1 MDMRVLRYN
10 GIVTS
15 MDSAMARYEA
25 IGTEEGKIVFLGT
38 SREGLAQS
46 WDQTIDL
53 GGAMVLPGFN
63 DTHMHLLH
71 YAMFRRNVPLF
82 GVKTIDEVVDRCK
95 ARIQA
100 ERPDY
105 LIGMGW
111 NQETME
117 EGRLLT
123 RADMDRIS
131 TDIPVCMLRTC
142 IHIAACNSVML
153 ERIRALK
160 DVDPEVM
167 ALVDF
172 EKGILRENAAR
183 LYMDVLPQAD
193 DAYVRQLITEGQ
205 RALNAAG
212 ITCVHSDDLMAI
224 AGMDPIRLI
233 GIFREMEAD
242 RALTVRVYEQCLVEP
257 EDFERLK
264 GVRSDPADRTSFFRT
279 GPRKLLQDGSLGAK
293 SAEMVDGYVDDRDN
307 HGIPIYTEE
316 ELLRRVKAAHDAHMD
331 VAVHAIGDLALK
343 KVCDAVE
350 GAEQANPWPDHR
362 HGIVHA
368 QTTTPALLDR
378 MKALGLQA
386 YIQPIF
392 IDADMNI
399 IAQRV
404 GEEHAKDCYN
414 WKAMEDLGLRV
425 SGGSD
430 CPVEPFDVL
439 DNMRSAITRQNRA
452 GDKTYLPEQAL
463 TVEQAVRL
471 FTSDAAWPSRD
482 EGVRGTLELG
492 RQADLVVLDQD
503 LFAIDPATFPQVK
516 VLETVL
522 NGITVYH
529 A

>member
-1 MDMRVLRYN
+1 MRKLRYN

-15 MDSAMARYEA
+15 MDGSMSRYEA
-25 IGTEEGKIVFLGT
+25 IGTQDGKIVFLGT
-38 SREGLAQS
+38 SQEALYQQ
-46 WDQTIDL
+46 WDEKTDL
-53 GGAMVLPGFN
+53 KGATVLPGFN

-82 GVKTIDEVVDRCK
+82 GVKTIDEVVERCK
-95 ARIQA
+95 ARIDA
-100 ERPDY
+100 EHPDY

-123 RADMDRIS
+123 KEDMDRIS

-142 IHIAACNSVML
+142 IHIGACNTVML
-153 ERIRALK
+153 EKIRGLK
-160 DVDPEVM
+160 NVEPEVM

-172 EKGILRENAAR
+172 KNGILRENAAR

-193 DAYVRQLITEGQ
+193 DVYVKQLIREGQ
-205 RALNAAG
+205 KELNAAG

-233 GIFREMEAD
+233 GIYREMETD
-242 RALTVRVYEQCLVEP
+242 GELTVRVYEQCLVEP

-264 GVRSDPADRTSFFRT
+264 GVCSDPADRTSLFRT

-293 SAEMVDGYVDDRDN
+293 SAEMIDGYVDERDN

-316 ELLRRVKAAHDAHMD
+316 ELCRRIQAAHDVHID
-331 VAVHAIGDLALK
+331 VAVHAIGDLAMK
-343 KVCDAVE
+343 KVCDAIEKVE
-350 GAEQANPWPDHR
+350 GSNPWPDHR

-368 QTTTPALLDR
+368 QTTTPALLER

-399 IAQRV
+399 IAERV
-404 GEEHAKDCYN
+404 GEKHAKDCYS
-414 WKAMEDLGLRV
+414 WKAMLDLGLRV

-430 CPVEPFDVL
+430 CPVEPFNVL
-439 DNMRSAITRQNRA
+439 DNLRAAVTRQNRA
-452 GDKTYLPEQAL
+452 GTKTYLPEQAL

-471 FTSDAAWPSRD
+471 FTSNAAWPSRD
-482 EGVRGTLELG
+482 ETVRGTLEVG
-492 RQADLVVLDQD
+492 KQADLVVLEQD
-503 LFAIDPATFPQVK
+503 LFDTEPSRFPQVV

-522 NGITVYH
+522 NGVTVYQ

>member
-1 MDMRVLRYN
+1 
-10 GIVTS
+10 
-15 MDSAMARYEA
+15 
-25 IGTEEGKIVFLGT
+25 
-38 SREGLAQS
+38 
-46 WDQTIDL
+46 
-53 GGAMVLPGFN
+53 
-63 DTHMHLLH
+63 
-71 YAMFRRNVPLF
+71 
-82 GVKTIDEVVDRCK
+82 
-95 ARIQA
+95 
-100 ERPDY
+100 
-105 LIGMGW
+105 
-111 NQETME
+111 
-117 EGRLLT
+117 
-123 RADMDRIS
+123 
-131 TDIPVCMLRTC
+131 
-142 IHIAACNSVML
+142 
-153 ERIRALK
+153 
-160 DVDPEVM
+160 M

-172 EKGILRENAAR
+172 ENGILRENAAR

-193 DAYVRQLITEGQ
+193 DAYVKQLIREGQ
-205 RALNAAG
+205 RELNAAG

-233 GIFREMEAD
+233 GIYREMEAD
-242 RALTVRVYEQCLVEP
+242 GELTVRVYEQCLVEP

-264 GVRSDPADRTSFFRT
+264 GVRSDPADRTSLFRT

-293 SAEMVDGYVDDRDN
+293 SAEMIDGYVDERDN

-316 ELLRRVKAAHDAHMD
+316 ELCHRIQTAHDVHMD

-343 KVCDAVE
+343 KVCDAME
-350 GAEQANPWPDHR
+350 QAERANPWPDHR

-368 QTTTPALLDR
+368 QTTTPALLER

-399 IAQRV
+399 IAERV
-404 GEEHAKDCYN
+404 GEEHARDCYN
-414 WKAMEDLGLRV
+414 WKAMLDLGLRV

-430 CPVEPFDVL
+430 CPVEPFNVL

-452 GDKTYLPEQAL
+452 GTKTYLPEQAL

-482 EGVRGTLELG
+482 EAVRGTLEVG
-492 RQADLVVLDQD
+492 RQADLVVLEQD
-503 LFAIDPATFPQVK
+503 LFHTEPSQFPQVR

-522 NGITVYH
+522 NGVTVYQ